1 MGTAIASLVAE
12 HGIDVSMWVRRRNLC
27 DEIEKNRT
35 NTDYYPSRTLPERL
49 HARTGMRS
57 CIEGAKMII
66 LAVPSQSVRTVA
78 RKALQYTG
86 RETPVFIVAK
96 GVEFPPLRW
105 MSEVIQNE
113 MPGRPV
119 AVISGPNFA
128 SELIDHRPSATV
140 IASKNVA
147 ARELGRACLSSE
159 NLRIWETD
167 DVKGVEI
174 CGCMKGLMA
183 IVIGLGDAYGQGDNA
198 RGELIVQA
206 IQETRVLC
214 HRMGANPET
223 VLGPAGVGDMITTS
237 FSLRSRSR
245 TLGEMLGLGLEPKM
259 AHKVASGGI
268 TAEGVKSVAAMR
280 HLTSRFHLK
289 APLVDFAF
297 DVLCGGRELREVFP
311 RLWARLEAQSGGRTS
326 RVTKSQPSL
335 ALSRDAPRQQ
345 QSV

>member
-1 MGTAIASLVAE
+1 MKGQNGKVCVLGGGKMGTAIACLVAE
-12 HGIDVSMWVRRRNLC
+12 HGIDVSVWVKRRKLR
-27 DEIEKNRT
+27 DEIEKGRM
-35 NTDYYPSRTLPERL
+35 NTDYYPGRILPERL
-49 HARTGMRS
+49 HARTGIRS

-66 LAVPSQSVRTVA
+66 LAVPSRSIRTVA
-78 RKALQYTG
+78 REASQYTG
-86 RETPVFIVAK
+86 RETPVFMVAK

-128 SELIDHRPSATV
+128 SELIDHRPSAMV
-140 IASKNVA
+140 IASESSS

-183 IVIGLGDAYGQGDNA
+183 MVIGLGDAYGLGDNA

-206 IQETRVLC
+206 IQETRILC

-245 TLGEMLGLGLEPKM
+245 TMGQMLGLGLAPKM
-259 AHKVASGGI
+259 AYRVASEGI
-268 TAEGVKSVAAMR
+268 TAEGVKSVAAMQ

-297 DVLCGGRELREVFP
+297 DVLCSGRGLREAFP
-311 RLWARLEAQSGGRTS
+311 RLWARLQAQSG
-326 RVTKSQPSL
+326 
-335 ALSRDAPRQQ
+335 
-345 QSV
+345 